1 MKSGSS
7 IRFAVYFGAITV
19 AAIIGAVVASHL
31 LTRIVLA
38 WVALAAI
45 TVAAAY
51 VSGSPQLFFKR
62 PDGSRPVGSWLL
74 LWPYFAM
81 SYFSLGLYRLLHR
94 RHPACAEV
102 SGGLWFSRR
111 LTKTEAESSGVR
123 WAAVIDL
130 AAEFARAQIPA
141 ERYFSVPMLDGAAP
155 AEEQL
160 RHAIELINEQLA
172 HGPVI
177 VHCALGHGRTGTV
190 IISWMLEQGLVP
202 DVQTGIKKLRS
213 LRPGFGL
220 SSAQAD
226 FIEREFKP
234 EKSGR

>member
-1 MKSGSS
+1 
-7 IRFAVYFGAITV
+7 
-19 AAIIGAVVASHL
+19 
-31 LTRIVLA
+31 
-38 WVALAAI
+38 
-45 TVAAAY
+45 
-51 VSGSPQLFFKR
+51 
-62 PDGSRPVGSWLL
+62 
-74 LWPYFAM
+74 
-81 SYFSLGLYRLLHR
+81 
-94 RHPACAEV
+94 
-102 SGGLWFSRR
+102 
-111 LTKTEAESSGVR
+111 
-123 WAAVIDL
+123 
-130 AAEFARAQIPA
+130 
-141 ERYFSVPMLDGAAP
+141 MLDGAVP

-160 RHAIELINEQLA
+160 RHAIGLINEQLA

-190 IISWMLEQGLVP
+190 IISWMLDRGLVP

>member
-62 PDGSRPVGSWLL
+62 PNGSRPVGSWLL

-102 SGGLWFSRR
+102 SGALWFSRR

-141 ERYFSVPMLDGAAP
+141 ERYFSVPMLDGAVP

-160 RHAIELINEQLA
+160 RHAIGLINEQLA

-177 VHCALGHGRTGTV
+177 VHCALGHGRTGAV
-190 IISWMLEQGLVP
+190 IISWMFERGLVS
-202 DVQTGIKKLRS
+202 DVQTGVEKLRS
-213 LRPGFGL
+213 LRPSFGL
-220 SSAQAD
+220 SSAQAG
-226 FIEREFKP
+226 FIERELQP
-234 EKSGR
+234 EKTGR